1 MSLFRRPSALAALA
15 VALVAGLLAL
25 GLWLGGHPKDL
36 PGFLRNAFV
45 AGGQG
50 DAVQEALETI
60 SHDYYRQVKPQA
72 LTSASIDGLVASLHD
87 PYSTYLPPSEFKS
100 FDAPQTFTGIGVS
113 IVPSRAGLRI
123 MTVFDDSPASRA
135 GLRAGEEI
143 VSADGH
149 RLHGASIAK
158 AVSLI
163 EGAPGTQVHLGM
175 SRGGRPRR
183 VTITRETISRPIV
196 ASEMRTQK
204 GVKIGWVYLASFSEG
219 AHAQLAEA
227 VHSLLKQGA
236 KGLVLDLRANGGGL
250 VSEAELVAS
259 LFLRQGK
266 AIVTTK
272 GRAQPTVV
280 LRAVGGSIP
289 ASVPMAVLVDGETAS
304 AAEIVT
310 AALQDDGRAK
320 VVGTHT
326 FGKGVFQEL
335 EPLANG
341 GGLKITVGEY
351 FTPDGRNLGGG
362 GVHEGKGITPEVT
375 VPKGTVD
382 SERGLQIALRTVA
395 AKVETSKG
403 PQIAPHTV
411 TAKVR

>member
-1 MSLFRRPSALAALA
+1 MPSFRRSLALPALA

-36 PGFLRNAFV
+36 PGFIRSAFV
-45 AGGQG
+45 AGSRS
-50 DAVQEALETI
+50 DAVQEALETV
-60 SHDYYRQVKPQA
+60 SHDYYRPIKPQA
-72 LTSASIDGLVASLHD
+72 LVGASIDGLVASLHD

-113 IVPSRAGLRI
+113 IVPTQAGLRVV
-123 MTVFDDSPASRA
+123 TVFDDSPAARA
-135 GLRAGEEI
+135 GLRDGEAI
-143 VSADGH
+143 VSANGH
-149 RLHGASIAK
+149 RLRGASIEK

-163 EGAPGTQVHLGM
+163 EGPPGTQVHLEM
-175 SRGGRPRR
+175 LRGGHLRK

-196 ASEMRTQK
+196 ASEMRTRK
-204 GVKIGWVYLASFSEG
+204 GVKIGWAYLASFTEG

-266 AIVTTK
+266 VIVTTK

-280 LRAVGGSIP
+280 LRALGGSISS
-289 ASVPMAVLVDGETAS
+289 SVPMAVLVDGETAS

-310 AALQDDGRAK
+310 AALQDNHRAQ

-351 FTPDGRNLGGG
+351 FTPNGRNLGGG
-362 GVHEGKGITPEVT
+362 GVHEGKGITPEVS
-375 VPKGTVD
+375 VPKGIVD
-382 SERGLQIALRTVA
+382 SEHGLQVALRTVA
-395 AKVETSKG
+395 AKVG
-403 PQIAPHTV
+403 
-411 TAKVR
+411 